1 MRNSMG
7 GCISHTSNGATE
19 SSRAEERNAM
29 SDFQLAAQRRQAL
42 GKKNRQLRRQGFVP
56 GIVYGPS
63 TEPMSV
69 QFPYRTVEIMLM
81 NAGGTNLIDIE
92 VDGAVYPSL
101 AREVQRDVV
110 RGDILHVDF
119 LAVDQSQRISVEV
132 PIVMEGESPVVTA
145 REGILITGRSSLTLE
160 VYPSDIRDR
169 IEIDLSRLTELGAE
183 VLVRDLSFGENV
195 TVHNDPNE
203 MLAKIV
209 QPAAARA
216 EEDLEGEEGEV
227 EGEEGEETDEAAE

>member
-1 MRNSMG
+1 MV
-7 GCISHTSNGATE
+7 E
-19 SSRAEERNAM
+19 
-29 SDFQLAAQRRQAL
+29 FQLAAEPRQAR
-42 GKKNRQLRRQGFVP
+42 GKKNRELRREGYVP

-63 TEPMSV
+63 IEPMSV
-69 QFPYRTVEIMLM
+69 QFPYRSVEVMLM
-81 NAGGTNLIDIE
+81 NAGGTNLIDIR
-92 VDGAVYPSL
+92 VNGDSFPSL

-119 LAVDQSQRISVEV
+119 LAVDQSQRIRVEV
-132 PIVMEGESPVVTA
+132 PIVMHGESPVVAA

-160 VYPSDIRDR
+160 VFPSDIRDR
-169 IEIDLSRLTELGAE
+169 IVIDLTALMELGSE

-216 EEDLEGEEGEV
+216 EEELDELGDETEGEEGES
-227 EGEEGEETDEAAE
+227 EGDEGAAEAE

>member
-1 MRNSMG
+1 M
-7 GCISHTSNGATE
+7 
-19 SSRAEERNAM
+19 AE
-29 SDFQLAAQRRQAL
+29 FQLAADIRQAR
-42 GKKNRQLRRQGFVP
+42 GRKNRQLRRDGLVP

-63 TEPMSV
+63 TEALSV
-69 QFPYRTVEIMLM
+69 QFPYRAIEVTLM
-81 NAGGTNLIDIE
+81 NAGGTNLIDIMING
-92 VDGAVYPSL
+92 DSYPSL

-119 LAVDQSQRISVEV
+119 LAVDQTQRIRVEV
-132 PIVMEGESPVVTA
+132 PIVMEGNSPVVVA

-169 IEIDLSRLTELGAE
+169 ISIDLSKLMELGAE
-183 VLVRDLSFGENV
+183 VLVRDLTFGENV

-216 EEDLEGEEGEV
+216 DAELEGELEGEE
-227 EGEEGEETDEAAE
+227 EGEAESSEEAEAQ

>member
-1 MRNSMG
+1 
-7 GCISHTSNGATE
+7 
-19 SSRAEERNAM
+19 M
-29 SDFQLAAQRRQAL
+29 SEFQLAAQTRQAQ

-63 TEPMSV
+63 TAPMSV
-69 QFPYRTVEIMLM
+69 QFPYREIEVTLM

-92 VDGAVYPSL
+92 VGGEVYPSL

-119 LAVDQSQRISVEV
+119 LAVDQTQRISVEV
-132 PIVMEGESPVVTA
+132 PILVEGVSPVVAA

-169 IEIDLSRLTELGAE
+169 IIIDLTRLTDLGDE
-183 VLVRDLSFGENV
+183 VLVRDLTFGENV

-216 EEDLEGEEGEV
+216 EEDLEGEI
-227 EGEEGEETDEAAE
+227 EGEEGETAEAAEE

>member
-1 MRNSMG
+1 M
-7 GCISHTSNGATE
+7 
-19 SSRAEERNAM
+19 AE
-29 SDFQLAAQRRQAL
+29 FQLTAEVRPQR
-42 GKKNRQLRRQGFVP
+42 GKKNRQLRRGGFVP
-56 GIVYGPS
+56 GVVYGPS
-63 TEPMSV
+63 IDPIGV
-69 QFPYRTVEIMLM
+69 QFPYRAVEVTLM

-92 VDGAVYPSL
+92 VDGKKYPSL

-119 LAVDQSQRISVEV
+119 MAVDQTQRISVEV
-132 PIVMEGESPVVTA
+132 PIIMDGQSPVVAA

-160 VYPSDIRDR
+160 VFPSDIRDR
-169 IEIDLSRLTELGAE
+169 IVINLDDLTELGSE
-183 VLVRDLSFGENV
+183 VLVRDLTFGENV

-216 EEDLEGEEGEV
+216 EEELDEEEGEL
-227 EGEEGEETDEAAE
+227 EEGEDGEDGEEEAETE

>member
-1 MRNSMG
+1 M
-7 GCISHTSNGATE
+7 
-19 SSRAEERNAM
+19 AE
-29 SDFQLAAQRRQAL
+29 FQLAAELRQAR
-42 GKKNRQLRRQGFVP
+42 GRRNRQLRRDGFVP

-63 TEPMSV
+63 TAPLSV
-69 QFPYRTVEIMLM
+69 QFPYRAIEVTLM
-81 NAGGTNLIDIE
+81 DAGGTNLIDIM
-92 VDGAVYPSL
+92 VNGDTYPSL

-119 LAVDQSQRISVEV
+119 LAVDESQRIRVEV
-132 PIVMEGESPVVTA
+132 PIVMEGTSPVVAA

-160 VYPSDIRDR
+160 VFPSDIRDR
-169 IEIDLSRLTELGAE
+169 IIIDLTKLTEMGAE
-183 VLVRDLSFGENV
+183 VLVRDLTFGENV

-216 EEDLEGEEGEV
+216 DADLDDESEEVEDAEGEDETA
-227 EGEEGEETDEAAE
+227 EETDAE

>member
-1 MRNSMG
+1 
-7 GCISHTSNGATE
+7 
-19 SSRAEERNAM
+19 M
-29 SDFQLAAQRRQAL
+29 SDFQLAAQKRRAH
-42 GKKNRQLRRQGFVP
+42 GKKNRQLRRAGFVP
-56 GIVYGPS
+56 GILYGPS
-63 TEPMSV
+63 TEPLSV
-69 QFPYRTVEIMLM
+69 QFPYRAVEVMLM

-92 VDGAVYPSL
+92 VEGAVYPSL

-119 LAVDQSQRISVEV
+119 LAVDQTQRISVEV
-132 PIVMEGESPVVTA
+132 PIVMEGSSPVVAA

-169 IEIDLSRLTELGAE
+169 IIIDLSKLTELGAE
-183 VLVRDLSFGENV
+183 VLVRDLTFGENV

-216 EEDLEGEEGEV
+216 EEDLEGEEGEI
-227 EGEEGEETDEAAE
+227 EGEEGEEPEEPAE

>member
-1 MRNSMG
+1 
-7 GCISHTSNGATE
+7 
-19 SSRAEERNAM
+19 M
-29 SDFQLAAQRRQAL
+29 SDFQLAAQKRRAR
-42 GKKNRQLRRQGFVP
+42 GKKNRQLRRAGFVP
-56 GIVYGPS
+56 GILYGPS
-63 TEPMSV
+63 TDPLSV
-69 QFPYRTVEIMLM
+69 QFPYRAVEVMLM
-81 NAGGTNLIDIE
+81 EAGGTNLIDIE
-92 VDGAVYPSL
+92 VEGAVYPSL

-119 LAVDQSQRISVEV
+119 LAVDQTQRISVEV
-132 PIVMEGESPVVTA
+132 PIVMEGRSPVVVA

-169 IEIDLSRLTELGAE
+169 IIIDLSELTELGSE
-183 VLVRDLSFGENV
+183 VLVRDLTFGENV

-216 EEDLEGEEGEV
+216 EEDLEGEEGEI
-227 EGEEGEETDEAAE
+227 EGEEVEDADEAPAE

>member
-1 MRNSMG
+1 M
-7 GCISHTSNGATE
+7 
-19 SSRAEERNAM
+19 AE
-29 SDFQLAAQRRQAL
+29 FQLAAELRQAQ
-42 GKKNRQLRRQGFVP
+42 GKKNRQLRREGMVP

-63 TEPMSV
+63 IKPISV
-69 QFPYRTVEIMLM
+69 QFPYRSIEVTLM

-92 VDGAVYPSL
+92 VNGDSFPSL

-119 LAVDQSQRISVEV
+119 LAVDQTQRISVEV
-132 PIVMEGESPVVTA
+132 PIVMQGESPVVTA

-160 VYPSDIRDR
+160 VFPSDIRDS
-169 IEIDLSRLTELGAE
+169 IVIDLSTLTEMGAE
-183 VLVRDLSFGENV
+183 VLVRDLTFGESV

-216 EEDLEGEEGEV
+216 EEELDELDDELEGEEAEGEV
-227 EGEEGEETDEAAE
+227 ADGDEAEE

>member
-1 MRNSMG
+1 M
-7 GCISHTSNGATE
+7 
-19 SSRAEERNAM
+19 AE
-29 SDFQLAAQRRQAL
+29 FQLAAEVRQAQ
-42 GKKNRQLRRQGFVP
+42 GKRNRRLRREGFVP

-63 TEPMSV
+63 IDPISV
-69 QFPYRTVEIMLM
+69 QFPYRAVEVTLM

-92 VDGAVYPSL
+92 VNGSSFPSL

-119 LAVDQSQRISVEV
+119 LAVDQTQRISVEV
-132 PIVMEGESPVVTA
+132 PIVMDGESPVVAA

-160 VYPSDIRDR
+160 VFPSDIRDR
-169 IEIDLSRLTELGAE
+169 IIIDLSTLTEMGAE
-183 VLVRDLSFGENV
+183 VLVRDLSFGESV

-216 EEDLEGEEGEV
+216 EEELDELEAEEGEEG
-227 EGEEGEETDEAAE
+227 GTEEGESEEE

>member
-1 MRNSMG
+1 M
-7 GCISHTSNGATE
+7 
-19 SSRAEERNAM
+19 AE
-29 SDFQLAAQRRQAL
+29 FQLAAEVRQAQ
-42 GKKNRQLRRQGFVP
+42 GKRNRRLRREGFVP

-63 TEPMSV
+63 IDPISV
-69 QFPYRTVEIMLM
+69 QFPYRAVEVTLM

-92 VDGAVYPSL
+92 VNGSSFPSL

-119 LAVDQSQRISVEV
+119 LAVDQTQRISVEV
-132 PIVMEGESPVVTA
+132 PIVMDGESPVVAA

-169 IEIDLSRLTELGAE
+169 IIIDLSTLTEMGAE
-183 VLVRDLSFGENV
+183 VLVRDLSFGESV

-216 EEDLEGEEGEV
+216 EEELDELEAEEGEEG
-227 EGEEGEETDEAAE
+227 GTEEGEGEFEEN

>member
-1 MRNSMG
+1 M
-7 GCISHTSNGATE
+7 
-19 SSRAEERNAM
+19 AE
-29 SDFQLAAQRRQAL
+29 FQLAADLRQAR
-42 GKKNRQLRRQGFVP
+42 GRKNRQLRREGFVP

-69 QFPYRTVEIMLM
+69 QFPYRAIEVTLM
-81 NAGGTNLIDIE
+81 NAGGTNLIDIMVE
-92 VDGAVYPSL
+92 GAAYPSL

-110 RGDILHVDF
+110 RGDIMHVDF
-119 LAVDQSQRISVEV
+119 LAVDQTQRISVEV
-132 PIVMEGESPVVTA
+132 PIVMEGASPVVAA

-169 IEIDLSRLTELGAE
+169 ILIDLSQLMELGAE
-183 VLVRDLSFGENV
+183 VLVRDLTFGENV

-216 EEDLEGEEGEV
+216 EEDLDEDA
-227 EGEEGEETDEAAE
+227 EGEEGEEGEEQEEAEDE

>member
-1 MRNSMG
+1 M
-7 GCISHTSNGATE
+7 
-19 SSRAEERNAM
+19 AE
-29 SDFQLAAQRRQAL
+29 FQLAAEARQQR
-42 GKKNRQLRRQGFVP
+42 GKKNRRVRRGGFVP

-63 TEPMSV
+63 IEPIGV
-69 QFPYRTVEIMLM
+69 QFPYRAVEVTLM

-92 VDGAVYPSL
+92 VNGETYPSL

-119 LAVDQSQRISVEV
+119 LAVDQTQRIRVEV
-132 PIVMEGESPVVTA
+132 PIEMVGQSPVVAA

-160 VYPSDIRDR
+160 VFPSDIRDR
-169 IEIDLSRLTELGAE
+169 IIIDLSELTELGSE
-183 VLVRDLSFGENV
+183 VLVRDLTFGESV
-195 TVHNDPNE
+195 SIHNDPNE

-216 EEDLEGEEGEV
+216 EEELDEEDGELEAGEGGEEGEGA
-227 EGEEGEETDEAAE
+227 EAETE

>member
-1 MRNSMG
+1 M
-7 GCISHTSNGATE
+7 
-19 SSRAEERNAM
+19 AEY
-29 SDFQLAAQRRQAL
+29 QLVAEPRRTL
-42 GKKNRQLRRQGFVP
+42 GKKNRQLRREGLVP
-56 GIVYGPS
+56 AVVYGPS
-63 TEPMSV
+63 IESLSV
-69 QFPYRTVEIMLM
+69 QFPYRAIEVTLM
-81 NAGGTNLIDIE
+81 NAGGTNLINIE
-92 VDGAVYPSL
+92 VNGETYPSL

-132 PIVMEGESPVVTA
+132 PIIMQGESPVVAA

-160 VYPSDIRDR
+160 VFPSDIRDR
-169 IEIDLSRLTELGAE
+169 ILINLSELTELGAE
-183 VLVRDLSFGENV
+183 VLVRDLSFGESV

-216 EEDLEGEEGEV
+216 EEDLEDLEGDL
-227 EGEEGEETDEAAE
+227 EGEEGEEIADEASIGDE

>member
-1 MRNSMG
+1 M
-7 GCISHTSNGATE
+7 
-19 SSRAEERNAM
+19 AE
-29 SDFQLAAQRRQAL
+29 FQLAAEARQAQ
-42 GKKNRQLRRQGFVP
+42 GKKNRQLRREGMVP

-63 TEPMSV
+63 IDPISV
-69 QFPYRTVEIMLM
+69 QFPYRSVEVMLM

-92 VDGAVYPSL
+92 VNGESFPSL

-119 LAVDQSQRISVEV
+119 LAVDQTQRISVEV
-132 PIVMEGESPVVTA
+132 PIVMQGESPVVTA

-160 VYPSDIRDR
+160 VFPSDIRDS
-169 IEIDLSRLTELGAE
+169 IVIDLTTLTEMGSE
-183 VLVRDLSFGENV
+183 VLVRDLTFGESV

-216 EEDLEGEEGEV
+216 EEELDELDDELVGEDAEADDAEA
-227 EGEEGEETDEAAE
+227 EAEE

>member
-1 MRNSMG
+1 
-7 GCISHTSNGATE
+7 
-19 SSRAEERNAM
+19 M
-29 SDFQLAAQRRQAL
+29 SDFQLAAQKRRAH
-42 GKKNRQLRRQGFVP
+42 GKKNRQLRRAGFVP
-56 GIVYGPS
+56 GILYGPS
-63 TEPMSV
+63 TEPLSV
-69 QFPYRTVEIMLM
+69 QFPYRAVEVMLM
-81 NAGGTNLIDIE
+81 DAGGTNLIDIE
-92 VDGAVYPSL
+92 VEGAVYPSL

-119 LAVDQSQRISVEV
+119 LAVDQTQRISVEV
-132 PIVMEGESPVVTA
+132 PIVMEGSSPVVAA

-169 IEIDLSRLTELGAE
+169 IIIDLSQLTELGAE
-183 VLVRDLSFGENV
+183 VLVRDLTFGENV

-216 EEDLEGEEGEV
+216 EEDLEGEEGEI
-227 EGEEGEETDEAAE
+227 EGEEGEEPEEPAE

>member
-1 MRNSMG
+1 M
-7 GCISHTSNGATE
+7 
-19 SSRAEERNAM
+19 AE
-29 SDFQLAAQRRQAL
+29 FQLAADVRQQR
-42 GKKNRQLRRQGFVP
+42 GKKNRQLRRSGLVP

-63 TEPMSV
+63 IDPIGV
-69 QFPYRTVEIMLM
+69 QFPYRAIEVTLM

-92 VDGAVYPSL
+92 VNGKRYPSL

-132 PIVMEGESPVVTA
+132 PIVMEGQSPVVAA

-160 VYPSDIRDR
+160 VFPSDIRDR
-169 IEIDLSRLTELGAE
+169 IVIDLSDLTELGSE
-183 VLVRDLSFGENV
+183 VLVRDLTFGENV

-216 EEDLEGEEGEV
+216 EEELDAEDGELEDGETGED
-227 EGEEGEETDEAAE
+227 GAEESADTE

>member
-1 MRNSMG
+1 
-7 GCISHTSNGATE
+7 
-19 SSRAEERNAM
+19 M
-29 SDFQLAAQRRQAL
+29 SDFQLAAQKRRAR
-42 GKKNRQLRRQGFVP
+42 GKKNRQLRRDGFVP
-56 GIVYGPS
+56 GILYGPS
-63 TEPMSV
+63 TDPLSV
-69 QFPYRTVEIMLM
+69 QFPYRSVEVMLM
-81 NAGGTNLIDIE
+81 EAGGTNLIDIE
-92 VDGAVYPSL
+92 VEGAVFPSL

-132 PIVMEGESPVVTA
+132 PIVMEGRSPVVVA

-169 IEIDLSRLTELGAE
+169 IIINLSELTELGSE
-183 VLVRDLSFGENV
+183 VLVRDLTFGENV

-216 EEDLEGEEGEV
+216 EEDLEGEEGEI
-227 EGEEGEETDEAAE
+227 EGEEVEGADETSDE

>member
-1 MRNSMG
+1 
-7 GCISHTSNGATE
+7 
-19 SSRAEERNAM
+19 M
-29 SDFQLAAQRRQAL
+29 SDFQLAAQKRQAL

-69 QFPYRTVEIMLM
+69 QFPYRAVELMLM
-81 NAGGTNLIDIE
+81 DAGGTNLIDIE

-132 PIVMEGESPVVTA
+132 PIVMEGESPVVVA

-169 IEIDLSRLTELGAE
+169 ILIDLSTLTEMGAE

-227 EGEEGEETDEAAE
+227 EGEEGEETEESDE

>member
-1 MRNSMG
+1 
-7 GCISHTSNGATE
+7 
-19 SSRAEERNAM
+19 M
-29 SDFQLAAQRRQAL
+29 SDFQLAAQKRGAR
-42 GKKNRQLRRQGFVP
+42 GKKNRQLRRDGFVP
-56 GIVYGPS
+56 AILYGPS
-63 TEPMSV
+63 TDPLSV
-69 QFPYRTVEIMLM
+69 QFPYRSVEVMLM
-81 NAGGTNLIDIE
+81 EAGGTNLIDIE
-92 VDGAVYPSL
+92 VEGEVYPSL

-119 LAVDQSQRISVEV
+119 LAVDQTQRISVEV
-132 PIVMEGESPVVTA
+132 PIVMEGRSPVVVA

-169 IEIDLSRLTELGAE
+169 IIIDLSDLTELGSE
-183 VLVRDLSFGENV
+183 VLVRDLTFGENV

-216 EEDLEGEEGEV
+216 EEDLEGEEGEID
-227 EGEEGEETDEAAE
+227 GEEVEDADEASDE

>member
-1 MRNSMG
+1 
-7 GCISHTSNGATE
+7 
-19 SSRAEERNAM
+19 M
-29 SDFQLAAQRRQAL
+29 SDFQLAAQKRRAR
-42 GKKNRQLRRQGFVP
+42 GKKNRQLRRDGFVP
-56 GIVYGPS
+56 GILYGPS
-63 TEPMSV
+63 TDPLSV
-69 QFPYRTVEIMLM
+69 QFPYRSVEVMLM
-81 NAGGTNLIDIE
+81 EAGGTNLIDIE
-92 VDGAVYPSL
+92 VEGAVYPSL

-119 LAVDQSQRISVEV
+119 LAVDQTQRISVEV
-132 PIVMEGESPVVTA
+132 PIVMEGRSPVVVA

-169 IEIDLSRLTELGAE
+169 IIIDLTGLTELGSE

-216 EEDLEGEEGEV
+216 EEDLEGEEGEI
-227 EGEEGEETDEAAE
+227 EGEEVEGADEASDE